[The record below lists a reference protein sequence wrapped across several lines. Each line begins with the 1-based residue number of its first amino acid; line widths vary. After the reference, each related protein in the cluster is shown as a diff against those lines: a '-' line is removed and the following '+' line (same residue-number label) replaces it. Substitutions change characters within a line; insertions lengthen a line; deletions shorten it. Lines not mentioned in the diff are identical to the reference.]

1 MLTASQAHERLL
13 VSMPELT
20 LAEVE
25 AELAL
30 INQNTILAEEESYLD
45 VELWDKTSAINGI
58 SAEIVLDARDDIP
71 EGGEVVLIKD
81 NRTGAV
87 VLFQPFDPAQS
98 GLVAMDTTAA
108 NALGVANKSAMAEGS
123 ANARVLADLA
133 AALA

>member
-1 MLTASQAHERLL
+1 MLTAEQAHERLV
-13 VSMPELT
+13 VSMPEVT

-25 AELAL
+25 TELAL
-30 INQNTILAEEESYLD
+30 INQSAILAEEESYLD
-45 VELWDKTSAINGI
+45 VELWDKTSAINGV
-58 SAEIVLDARDDIP
+58 SAETVLSARDDIP

-81 NRTGAV
+81 NRTGTV

-98 GLVAMDTTAA
+98 GLVAMDTTTA
-108 NALGVANKSAMAEGS
+108 NALGSSNKSAMAEGA